1 VIRGFSR
8 TLQVLAGLVVVAV
21 AVVCVGVPVRP
32 AFAAGPHGPA
42 IEITVIHA
50 TQSDA
55 GGSIDP
61 LLRDLP
67 QLTRD
72 QPFVRYNVYKVLGR
86 HELPLETGKPATSDL
101 PNGRAL
107 AVTLVDE
114 PKDARGPRYHVRAE
128 IGEPGKTAFLKLLE
142 VTASANEPFFVG
154 GQSFQGGTLF
164 LELVVRP

>member
-1 VIRGFSR
+1 MTRRPLAAFVVFAFLVCVCLSI
-8 TLQVLAGLVVVAV
+8 LAGGAWT
-21 AVVCVGVPVRP
+21 P
-32 AFAAGPHGPA
+32 ALAAGPHGPA

-50 TQSDA
+50 LQTDG

-72 QPFVRYNVYKVLGR
+72 QPFVRYNVYKMLGR
-86 HELPLETGKPATSDL
+86 QQLPLEVGKPANSDL

-114 PKDARGPRYHVRAE
+114 PKDAHGPRYHVRAE
-128 IGEPGKTAFLKLLE
+128 IGEPGKKAFLKLLE
-142 VTASANEPFFVG
+142 VTASGDEPFFVG